1 MSSITEKIED
11 INQKLNTHNN
21 NMVTFHENAMKKINE
36 IKELISKIKELVEK
50 YKKKSE
56 NASELEIQI
65 RVLMQTIKDYKNRN
79 EELRDKI
86 KALEIDGARNEE
98 EREKITKLMEE
109 MNEIKEE
116 REQLQKSLNM
126 ETEGNQNLTVQNE
139 ELNKRIN
146 EYQEQIAKL
155 ERENDRIKSE
165 LNDLKTLL
173 NTDEDRLKI
182 YEEEEMLKQA
192 EIKKLQDEIA
202 DYEEKITAIL
212 AFLDNFNG
220 VNEKNKAITEG
231 LESIREEL
239 NKILQ
244 DNPPPLELGTRE
256 DLFAAAAVNDNNDDD
271 DGDDNDLKM
280 PSWAR
285 SADDTSVTTTGSIYG
300 KEDPNVRQGN
310 PRSTNINKNNDDDDG
325 DDDGDDDDDLKMP
338 PWASM
343 PEESG
348 AAGDGPPFV
357 EKKTSHPGSIIKAAM
372 VRPNNFKDS
381 NTKGPGTVEM
391 RIPNYNKKITDDR
404 RTALQNSITDAL
416 TKQNIKMSQNEKYN
430 NDADITKSLSR
441 KDHLGFD
448 EHIGHD
454 QFRDD
459 VLQSMMNWQ
468 NNYKFGDE
476 KPFEDLYPGLQETK
490 KYEVYDTDTY
500 KPNSAN
506 NKKNVTILAHPFE
519 IEFPKMHH
527 PNSRVGSGDFKEVA
541 HMGQGHRGGVVKKKK
556 ATKKNKKG
564 KKGGKTLKYKQKR
577 RKGKKSR
584 K

>member
-11 INQKLNTHNN
+11 INQKLSTHNN
-21 NMVTFHENAMKKINE
+21 NMVTFHENAMKKIDE

-56 NASELEIQI
+56 TASELEIEI
-65 RVLMQTIKDYKNRN
+65 RMLIQNIKDYEDRN
-79 EELRDKI
+79 AELRDKI

-98 EREKITKLMEE
+98 ERDKITKLMEE

-126 ETEGNQNLTVQNE
+126 ETEGNQNLTLQNE

-155 ERENDRIKSE
+155 DRENDRIKSE
-165 LNDLKTLL
+165 LNDLKTVL

-182 YEEEEMLKQA
+182 YQEEEMLKQA

-231 LESIREEL
+231 LESIKEEL

-256 DLFAAAAVNDNNDDD
+256 ALFASTSENDDD
-271 DGDDNDLKM
+271 DDDDLKM

-310 PRSTNINKNNDDDDG
+310 PRSTNINKNNDDDD
-325 DDDGDDDDDLKMP
+325 LKMP
-338 PWASM
+338 SWASM
-343 PEESG
+343 PEEASD

-357 EKKTSHPGSIIKAAM
+357 EKKKSHLGSIIKAAM
-372 VRPNNFKDS
+372 VRPNDFKDS

-416 TKQNIKMSQNEKYN
+416 NKQSINISQNDKYN

-441 KDHLGFD
+441 RDHLGFED
-448 EHIGHD
+448 HVGHD
-454 QFRDD
+454 NFRDD
-459 VLQSMMNWQ
+459 VLKSMVKWQ
-468 NNYKFGDE
+468 NEYKFGDE
-476 KPFEDLYPGLQETK
+476 KPFDGLYPSLEETK
-490 KYEVYDTDTY
+490 QYEVYETDTY

-506 NKKNVTILAHPFE
+506 NKKKVTGDGDSASVLAHPFE
-519 IEFPKMHH
+519 IEFPKMH
-527 PNSRVGSGDFKEVA
+527 PSNSRVGSGDFKEVA

-556 ATKKNKKG
+556 TTKKNKKG

-577 RKGKKSR
+577 RKDKKSR

>member
-11 INQKLNTHNN
+11 INQKLSTHNN

-36 IKELISKIKELVEK
+36 IKELISKIKELVER
-50 YKKKSE
+50 YKTKSE
-56 NASELEIQI
+56 NASQLEIEI
-65 RVLMQTIKDYKNRN
+65 RMLMKTIKDYETRN
-79 EELRDKI
+79 EELRNRI
-86 KALEIDGARNEE
+86 KTLEIEGARNED

-126 ETEGNQNLTVQNE
+126 ETEGNKNLTLQNE

-165 LNDLKTLL
+165 LDNLKLVL

-182 YEEEEMLKQA
+182 YEEDLKLKQA
-192 EIKKLQDEIA
+192 EIDNLQKEIA
-202 DYEEKITAIL
+202 EYEEKIAAIL

-231 LESIREEL
+231 LESIKEEL

-244 DNPPPLELGTRE
+244 DNPPALELGTRE
-256 DLFAAAAVNDNNDDD
+256 ALFASTSENDDD
-271 DGDDNDLKM
+271 DDDIM

-285 SADDTSVTTTGSIYG
+285 PPDDTSVTTTGSIYG

-310 PRSTNINKNNDDDDG
+310 PRSTNINKNNDDDDDG
-325 DDDGDDDDDLKMP
+325 DDDGDDDLKMP
-338 PWASM
+338 SWASM

-372 VRPNNFKDS
+372 VRPNDFKES

-404 RTALQNSITDAL
+404 RTALQDSITSAL
-416 TKQNIKMSQNEKYN
+416 NKQSIKISQNDKYN

-441 KDHLGFD
+441 KDHLGFED
-448 EHIGHD
+448 HAGHD
-454 QFRDD
+454 NFRDD

-468 NNYKFGDE
+468 NNYKFGGE
-476 KPFEDLYPGLQETK
+476 KPFEGLYPGLKETK
-490 KYEVYDTDTY
+490 EYEVYDTDTY

-506 NKKNVTILAHPFE
+506 NEKNVTILAHPFE
-519 IEFPKMHH
+519 IEFPKMH
-527 PNSRVGSGDFKEVA
+527 PSSSRVGSGDFKEVA
-541 HMGQGHRGGVVKKKK
+541 HMGRGHRGGVVKKKK